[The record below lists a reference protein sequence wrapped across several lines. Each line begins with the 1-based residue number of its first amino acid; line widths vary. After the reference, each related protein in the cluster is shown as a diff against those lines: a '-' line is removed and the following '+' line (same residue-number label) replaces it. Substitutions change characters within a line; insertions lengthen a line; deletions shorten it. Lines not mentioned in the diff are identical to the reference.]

1 MYRLI
6 YKSRSRQPVDWQLIQ
21 DILAS
26 SESSN
31 QEKAISGAL
40 IATTSH
46 FLQLIEGDYET
57 VNALFMKIARDER
70 HCEVQ
75 LIGFDC
81 IENRLFE
88 DWAMHG
94 IGIFDFNVSIIESLL
109 KKYGAEDGQL
119 RIPTETWQALSL
131 IADLR
136 AAES

>member
-6 YKSRSRQPVDWQLIQ
+6 YRSRSRQPVDWQLIQ

-31 QEKAISGAL
+31 QENAISGVL

-46 FLQLIEGDYET
+46 FLQMIEGDFAAI
-57 VNALFMKIARDER
+57 NALFMKIVRDER
-70 HCEVQ
+70 HSEVQ

-94 IGIFDFNVSIIESLL
+94 IGIFDFNVSIIKPLL

-119 RIPTETWQALSL
+119 RIPTESWQALSL

-136 AAES
+136 SAES